1 MRISESQVPSNIAT
15 KCSKMSEEVHRL
27 HGVNGNVDRNIKEC
41 QKPNY
46 GQGGRLKFFKGQ
58 YILKDLSLLL

>member
-1 MRISESQVPSNIAT
+1 MRISESQLPSNILT
-15 KCSKMSEEVHRL
+15 KCSKMSEVHRL
-27 HGVNGNVDRNIKEC
+27 HGINGNAERNIKEEC

-58 YILKDLSLLL
+58 LNSIN